1 MNGIGKWLLAG
12 RINILLLGILVT
24 CTCTAT
30 AVGGDDEAPGEWV
43 ERIGLLGCLRQYEP
57 IPALHKYLEME
68 PDICLWLGDNIYAD
82 AMSDESIIIEAYQ
95 ALEARPEFR
104 KLRDQ
109 STFVAG
115 WDDHD
120 YGDNNEGKNYKLKY
134 FSKEYF
140 RNFWRMQSVIPAERD
155 GIYHVRRFP
164 GGGSGLQIIVLDPRY
179 NRDDEGPE
187 GDTLGEAQWEW
198 LELQL
203 KEPASLRLL
212 VSGYQILLGAD
223 VSSETWSKFPKSKN
237 RLMEVIRRTGTEN
250 LIIITGDQHY
260 AEVLK
265 VPDLLDMDAYE
276 IQFSGL
282 NQIEASHL
290 IPFRQTPTI
299 RSKHTYAMLDIEWNE
314 TDVDVAHVVYRVID
328 AQTDIPEIIYRINFS
343 DLQLTLNYPESGE
356 FYERMKFGVSH
367 NYRNLE
373 LRYATGGELPVR
385 DSPIL
390 SQPIE
395 IHETTEF
402 KMALFTK
409 DGFQRSPVYTSIQR
423 KASLIGGFKI
433 TGAESGLVYQ
443 YWEGEFESAT
453 EARQFRRKK
462 SGIAG
467 KIDIKSIAEVEDHYA
482 IEYVGFIEIPEP
494 EVYTFELLSDDG
506 SVLTIHETVVVDN
519 DGSHSERMRRGAI
532 PLDRGYH
539 PVRISYFE
547 DFMGQKLKLRMF
559 RPDGAEVPLKFFH
572 LGEGR

>member
-1 MNGIGKWLLAG
+1 M
-12 RINILLLGILVT
+12 GILASWLSPDVH
-24 CTCTAT
+24 
-30 AVGGDDEAPGEWV
+30 GEGEASGEWV
-43 ERIGLLGCLRQYEP
+43 QRIGLLGCLRQYEP
-57 IPALHKYLEME
+57 LPALHRYLEIE

-82 AMSDESIIIEAYQ
+82 AKNDESIIIAAYQ

-104 KLRDQ
+104 RLRDQ

-120 YGDNNEGKNYKLKY
+120 YGDNDEGKNYKLKH

-140 RNFWRMQSVIPAERD
+140 RNFWRMESMIPAERD
-155 GIYHVRRFP
+155 GIYHVRRFA
-164 GGGSGLQIIVLDPRY
+164 GGAFGLQIIVLDPRF

-187 GDTLGEAQWEW
+187 SDTLGEAQWEW

-237 RLMEVIRRTGTEN
+237 RLMEVIRRTGAEN
-250 LIIITGDQHY
+250 LIMITGDQHY

-290 IPFRQTPTI
+290 TPFRQTPTI

-314 TDVDVAHVVYRVID
+314 TDVDVAHVLYRVLD
-328 AQTDIPEIIYRINFS
+328 AQTNIPEIIYRINLS
-343 DLQLTLNYPESGE
+343 DLQLRLKYPESRD
-356 FYERMKFGVSH
+356 FHQRTTFGVSH
-367 NYRNLE
+367 NYPNLD
-373 LRYATGGELPVR
+373 LRYATGGELPGR
-385 DSPIL
+385 ESPVL

-395 IHETTEF
+395 VQETTEF
-402 KMALFTK
+402 NMAFFTK

-423 KASLIGGFKI
+423 KASLMRGFKI
-433 TGAESGLVYQ
+433 TGAESGLIYQ
-443 YWEGEFESAT
+443 YREGVFESA
-453 EARQFRRKK
+453 RQASQQRSKK
-462 SGIAG
+462 SGVAE
-467 KIDIKSIAEVEDHYA
+467 KIDIKSIAEVSDHYS

-494 EVYTFELLSDDG
+494 EVYTFELISDDG
-506 SVLTIHETVVVDN
+506 SVLTIHDRVVVDN
-519 DGSHSERMRRGAI
+519 DGSHSERMRRGSIA
-532 PLDRGYH
+532 LDRGFH
-539 PVRISYFE
+539 PIRIDYFE
-547 DFMGQKLKLRMF
+547 DYMGQKLKLRMLK
-559 RPDGAEVPLKFFH
+559 PDGLEVPMNFFH